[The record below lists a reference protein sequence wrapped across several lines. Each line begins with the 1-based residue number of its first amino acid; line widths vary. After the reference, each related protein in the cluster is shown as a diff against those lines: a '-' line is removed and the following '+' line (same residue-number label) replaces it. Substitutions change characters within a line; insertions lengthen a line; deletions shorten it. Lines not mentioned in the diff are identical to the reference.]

1 MLRPAGQ
8 PQAFVAEAVETA
20 ATNAH
25 HIEPLFFIQAEQRG
39 THESFAESKPF
50 QQRRHAA
57 KPDLSAALEQGVAV

>member
-8 PQAFVAEAVETA
+8 AQAFVAEAVEA
-20 ATNAH
+20 AAANAH

-39 THESFAESKPF
+39 THESFAESQPF

-57 KPDLSAALEQGVAV
+57 EPDLSAALEQGVAV